1 MVGIEWFL
9 LVVQKIACWEV
20 YVVWTPRMSQF
31 LSACRNHP
39 QNQFHARDKP
49 ALMSTASLPAP
60 SASVSV
66 IMSVVL
72 QAWVSLDVL
81 DNDNI

>member
-1 MVGIEWFL
+1 
-9 LVVQKIACWEV
+9 
-20 YVVWTPRMSQF
+20 MSQF
-31 LSACRNHP
+31 LSACRNNP
-39 QNQFHARDKP
+39 QSRFHAREKP
-49 ALMSTASLPAP
+49 ALMLTASLPAP

-66 IMSVVL
+66 IISVVL